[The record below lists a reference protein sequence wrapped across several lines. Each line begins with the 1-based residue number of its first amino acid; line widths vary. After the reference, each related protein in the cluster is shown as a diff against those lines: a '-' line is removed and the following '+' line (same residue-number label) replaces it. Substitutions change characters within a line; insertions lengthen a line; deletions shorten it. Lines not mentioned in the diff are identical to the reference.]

1 MAQDQKNFK
10 VENLF
15 GVKDW
20 VAVVTGGGT
29 GIGLMAAQAL
39 ANNGAK
45 VCEWSQHPRSPVA
58 TVLTHDNQ
66 TLPDVAKRSSTAPLK
81 FGASLLRTRPGS
93 LYR

>member
-10 VENLF
+10 VESLF

-45 VCEWSQHPRSPVA
+45 VCE
-58 TVLTHDNQ
+58 
-66 TLPDVAKRSSTAPLK
+66 
-81 FGASLLRTRPGS
+81 
-93 LYR
+93 

>member
-1 MAQDQKNFK
+1 MPSENQNNFK

-45 VCEWSQHPRSPVA
+45 VCEYHLSLS
-58 TVLTHDNQ
+58 
-66 TLPDVAKRSSTAPLK
+66 
-81 FGASLLRTRPGS
+81 SLLLAR
-93 LYR
+93 